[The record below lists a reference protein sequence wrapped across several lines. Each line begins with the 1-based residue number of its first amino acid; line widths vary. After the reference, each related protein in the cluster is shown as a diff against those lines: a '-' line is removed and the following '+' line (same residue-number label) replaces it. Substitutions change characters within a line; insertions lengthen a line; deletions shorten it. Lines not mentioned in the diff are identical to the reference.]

1 MADFDNPEQR
11 SRAEKTRALAQD
23 MNDPGAKAMML
34 LVADNY
40 ERLAVHAEAVEGPE
54 ARRMMT
60 QQAHT
65 PNLTSGKRRWP
76 SPVSKRSIKIAGR
89 TTSISLE
96 PAFMSALKEIA
107 VARRLT
113 INELVSKIDN
123 ARQFGN
129 LSSAI
134 RLFVLAYY
142 QGPR

>member
-60 QQAHT
+60 ERTSRQQ
-65 PNLTSGKRRWP
+65 
-76 SPVSKRSIKIAGR
+76 
-89 TTSISLE
+89 
-96 PAFMSALKEIA
+96 F
-107 VARRLT
+107 
-113 INELVSKIDN
+113 
-123 ARQFGN
+123 
-129 LSSAI
+129 
-134 RLFVLAYY
+134 
-142 QGPR
+142 

>member
-1 MADFDNPEQR
+1 
-11 SRAEKTRALAQD
+11 
-23 MNDPGAKAMML
+23 
-34 LVADNY
+34 
-40 ERLAVHAEAVEGPE
+40 
-54 ARRMMT
+54 MMT
-60 QQAHT
+60 EQAH
-65 PNLTSGKRRWP
+65 PANSFSGMRRWP

-113 INELVSKIDN
+113 INELVSKIDH